1 MISRAGVIVVL
12 AASVGIMA
20 DLAVLQ
26 SQPAAAAQKSREI
39 YQSVYN
45 GWKWWHVYKNGVTPN
60 PPSSHWYVPLVM
72 HRRRLH
78 ERWRETC
85 RAPAPHPYRT

>member
-1 MISRAGVIVVL
+1 MIPRAGVIVVL

-26 SQPAAAAQKSREI
+26 SQPAAAAQKSRAI

-45 GWKWWHVYKNGVTPN
+45 GWKWWHVYCFRLGPTVESRIWFGRSRQGKLNEAK
-60 PPSSHWYVPLVM
+60 SVPLVARM
-72 HRRRLH
+72 LRL
-78 ERWRETC
+78 
-85 RAPAPHPYRT
+85 

>member
-12 AASVGIMA
+12 AASAGIMA
-20 DLAVLQ
+20 DTAVLQ

-45 GWKWWHVYKNGVTPN
+45 GWKWWHVYCFRC
-60 PPSSHWYVPLVM
+60 H
-72 HRRRLH
+72 
-78 ERWRETC
+78 
-85 RAPAPHPYRT
+85 